1 MYRQFNVRR
10 GNHFA
15 DSFQQAIKPG
25 IFCQQRGKNGRVNAA
40 ERRQLPEN
48 IGDQRNK
55 APDDKYP
62 AQLANIPAQII
73 TGIADRASPCCSG
86 SVSKFTW

>member
-1 MYRQFNVRR
+1 MLPSV
-10 GNHFA
+10 A
-15 DSFQQAIKPG
+15 S
-25 IFCQQRGKNGRVNAA
+25 CQK
-40 ERRQLPEN
+40 N
-48 IGDQRNK
+48 IGDQGNK

-62 AQLANIPAQII
+62 TQLANIPAQIAHNTGYAAVKTKRSKI